1 MQLLKKLDIFILKKF
16 ITLFCGT
23 FFICLF
29 IFMMQFLWRY
39 VDELIG
45 KGLEISVLAQFFFYS
60 ALTLVPMS
68 LPLAILLASLI
79 SFGNLGEQFELLAI
93 KAAGISLFKT
103 IRPLVVFV
111 CLLGGASFYFQNVVG
126 PKAQLSLFQLIISMK
141 QTSPELD
148 IPEKVFY
155 NEISGYNLYVEKKDK
170 ETGILHGVIIYN
182 VADGFENAHII
193 LADSGKLE
201 MSSDQQHLLLHL
213 YSGEQFENLRGDQFG
228 QMRANVPYRRETF
241 CEKHTIIDFNSGFN
255 MTDADLSGR
264 SAIKNMA
271 QLDQS
276 IDSMTLHYDSVG
288 IRNYKEVKI
297 SIFQTI
303 SKKEQAKADK
313 YAKEID
319 GNANIDTAFSH
330 LTKEA
335 QVAAIRS
342 VYNRVRMQKTDF
354 EFKKAIMEE
363 GDFQIRKH
371 KTEWHRKISLA
382 LACVVFFFIG
392 APLGAIIRKG
402 GLGMPVIVSVII
414 FIFYYIIDNSGYKM
428 ARDGEIPVVLG
439 MWISTFILAPMGLF
453 LTYKANN
460 DSAVFNKDAYAN
472 FFRKLL
478 GLRLSRHVARKEVII
493 YPPNYD
499 TLPERLNALT
509 EECEAYSSKHRLIV
523 PPNPLRIFLRN
534 RPDVAVEEISER
546 MEALLEEL
554 GNTKDT
560 ILIGMINEYPILAVS
575 AHTSPFGK
583 RWKNLLSGL
592 CLPLGI
598 ILYLRIWR
606 FRRRLYRD
614 MKKIVKNNNDIC
626 VRIGVLRDKKLID

>member
-1 MQLLKKLDIFILKKF
+1 
-16 ITLFCGT
+16 
-23 FFICLF
+23 
-29 IFMMQFLWRY
+29 
-39 VDELIG
+39 
-45 KGLEISVLAQFFFYS
+45 
-60 ALTLVPMS
+60 
-68 LPLAILLASLI
+68 
-79 SFGNLGEQFELLAI
+79 
-93 KAAGISLFKT
+93 
-103 IRPLVVFV
+103 
-111 CLLGGASFYFQNVVG
+111 
-126 PKAQLSLFQLIISMK
+126 
-141 QTSPELD
+141 
-148 IPEKVFY
+148 
-155 NEISGYNLYVEKKDK
+155 
-170 ETGILHGVIIYN
+170 
-182 VADGFENAHII
+182 
-193 LADSGKLE
+193 
-201 MSSDQQHLLLHL
+201 
-213 YSGEQFENLRGDQFG
+213 
-228 QMRANVPYRRETF
+228 
-241 CEKHTIIDFNSGFN
+241 
-255 MTDADLSGR
+255 
-264 SAIKNMA
+264 
-271 QLDQS
+271 
-276 IDSMTLHYDSVG
+276 
-288 IRNYKEVKI
+288 
-297 SIFQTI
+297 
-303 SKKEQAKADK
+303 
-313 YAKEID
+313 
-319 GNANIDTAFSH
+319 
-330 LTKEA
+330 
-335 QVAAIRS
+335 
-342 VYNRVRMQKTDF
+342 
-354 EFKKAIMEE
+354 
-363 GDFQIRKH
+363 
-371 KTEWHRKISLA
+371 
-382 LACVVFFFIG
+382 G

-509 EECEAYSSKHRLIV
+509 EECEAYSSKHRLII

-560 ILIGMINEYPILAVS
+560 VLIGMINEYPILAVS